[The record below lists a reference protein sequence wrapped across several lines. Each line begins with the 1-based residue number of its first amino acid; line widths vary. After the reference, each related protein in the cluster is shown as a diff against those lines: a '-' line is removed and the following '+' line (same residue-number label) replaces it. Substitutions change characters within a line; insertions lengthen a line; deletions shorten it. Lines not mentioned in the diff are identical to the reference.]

1 MTDPE
6 TRADRRRFLK
16 GGAAGLAAG
25 VALPLAEAAAAP
37 ESAAAQTGSTGDQPI
52 AGTPAIGWV
61 PVATATENGGDPTWM
76 SPSSLTFAGG
86 LTATE
91 SVSSGT
97 LQSQHEFTLV
107 PRNNAVLG
115 YPVPVFRPSTANVP
129 LALDIQPNGTGL
141 NSNNG
146 YCWLDAC
153 DGDTTG
159 NPTVADASHAVNTAR
174 LAAQSD
180 HTSVGGASVGGAH
193 PKPFWI
199 RVPTN
204 GNGGTTPLMKLAAAT
219 GGVAS
224 GNGYT
229 LASDPFV
236 ILNAAGGSVVATSG
250 YQLAASTPY
259 GFLYVP
265 QIATAPTGTPHSY
278 GASNALCYV
287 KGQRLLKVYDASLSE
302 WVTFTGT

>member
-1 MTDPE
+1 M
-6 TRADRRRFLK
+6 
-16 GGAAGLAAG
+16 
-25 VALPLAEAAAAP
+25 
-37 ESAAAQTGSTGDQPI
+37 
-52 AGTPAIGWV
+52 
-61 PVATATENGGDPTWM
+61 ATATENGGDPTWM

-204 GNGGTTPLMKLAAAT
+204 GNGGHPADEARGRDRR
-219 GGVAS
+219 GGLGQRLHARLRPVRHLERRRRQRCGDLRVS
-224 GNGYT
+224 GR
-229 LASDPFV
+229 
-236 ILNAAGGSVVATSG
+236 
-250 YQLAASTPY
+250 AASTPY
-259 GFLYVP
+259 GFIYVP

-287 KGQRLLKVYDASLSE
+287 KGQRLLKAYDASLSE